1 MALEVW
7 PSRASFRTGE
17 PVSLVVTPPVQVAV
31 TVTRLGRTI
40 HTGHSTELG
49 SFPPGGYAVEVA
61 AGGEI
66 AYTAFDVLDSPLQRP
81 RYGFLTDFSPGR
93 PDAGAAVTGLL
104 RNHLNLVQFYDWM
117 YRHAELI
124 GPEETFVDALGRS
137 LSHATTRDLVRRVR
151 AAGAL
156 PLAYA
161 AVYGAGADYAKD
173 HPDQLLYHADGKP
186 WMLADFLWIANLAAG
201 RGWREH
207 IVNQFTTAVNA
218 VGFAGLHL
226 DQYGAPK
233 LAYNA
238 DGVPVDLA
246 EQFPD
251 FIDAVRA
258 ALPDAALVFNN
269 VNDYPTWATAR
280 APQDV
285 TYIEVWPPHTTY
297 AHLARLIE
305 AARGHAPRRP
315 VILAAYLKPFAGG
328 DPQPALW
335 SARLA
340 LATIFAHGGH
350 SLLLGEGDGV
360 LVDPYYPNFARVD
373 PASAD
378 VLRAYFDFAVATG
391 DVLYDPTA
399 ADVTTSHAGGINDD
413 VEVTASVD
421 PVPGQLWVRVRR
433 GECGLAIH
441 LIDLTAQTETRWNE
455 GKRVA
460 GPVTGVRVR
469 VRHPHGT
476 EVLVGGPELGG
487 PAMRPV
493 PTTVDGDYVV
503 FELPPF
509 TAWVVAY
516 LPGTPG

>member
-7 PSRASFRTGE
+7 PSRATFVIGE
-17 PVSLVVTPPVQVAV
+17 PVSLVVSAPGPV
-31 TVTRLGRTI
+31 TVTVTHLGRVV
-40 HTGHSTELG
+40 HKGGSTVVGNL
-49 SFPPGGYAVEVA
+49 PAGGYAVEVA
-61 AGGEI
+61 AGDEI
-66 AYTAFDVLDSPLQRP
+66 AYTAFDVLDSPLRRP
-81 RYGFLTDFSPGR
+81 RYGFLTDFSPSR
-93 PDAGAAVTGLL
+93 ADAEAAITGLL

-124 GPEETFVDALGRS
+124 GPDETFADALGRS

-151 AAGAL
+151 EAGAL

-161 AVYGAGADYAKD
+161 AVYGAGADYAES

-186 WMLADFLWIANLAAG
+186 WMLADFLWIANLAAE

-207 IVNQFTTAVNA
+207 IIREFAA
-218 VGFAGLHL
+218 ALDAIGFAGLHL

-233 LAYNA
+233 LAYDA
-238 DGVPVDLA
+238 DGKPVDLA

-251 FIDAVRA
+251 FIGAVRS
-258 ALPDAALVFNN
+258 ALPGAALVFNN
-269 VNDYPTWATAR
+269 VNDYPTWATAW

-285 TYIEVWPPHTTY
+285 TYIEVWSPHTTY
-297 AHLARLIE
+297 AHLARLID
-305 AARGHAPRRP
+305 AARGYAPGRP
-315 VILAAYLKPFAGG
+315 VILAAYLEPFGG
-328 DPQPALW
+328 ADREPAVW

-360 LVDPYYPNFARVD
+360 LVDPYYPNFAR
-373 PASAD
+373 AGAGAAG
-378 VLRAYFDFAVATG
+378 VLRAYLDFAVATG
-391 DVLYDPTA
+391 DLLYDPA
-399 ADVTTSHAGGINDD
+399 AVDVTTSHAGGINDD
-413 VEVTASVD
+413 IEVAASVD

-433 GECGLAIH
+433 GRGGLTIH
-441 LIDLTAQTETRWNE
+441 LIDLTGQTETETRWNE
-455 GKRVA
+455 GKRPA

-476 EVLVGGPELGG
+476 DVLVGGPEVDG
-487 PAMRPV
+487 PALRPV
-493 PTTVDGDYVV
+493 PTTVDGDHVA

-509 TAWVVAY
+509 IAWIVAY
-516 LPGTPG
+516 LPAP

>member
-7 PSRASFRTGE
+7 PSRATFGIGE
-17 PVSLVVTPPVQVAV
+17 PVSLIVSPPASV
-31 TVTRLGRTI
+31 TVTVTQLGQI
-40 HTGHSTELG
+40 VHKGDSTDIG
-49 SFPPGGYAVEVA
+49 VVPPGGYAVEA
-61 AGGEI
+61 ATGAEI
-66 AYTAFDVLDSPLQRP
+66 AHTAFDVLDSPLQRP
-81 RYGFLTDFSPGR
+81 RYGFLTDFR
-93 PDAGAAVTGLL
+93 PSRTGADAAITGLL

-124 GPEETFVDALGRS
+124 GTEDTFEDALGRP
-137 LSHATTRDLVRRVR
+137 LSHSTTRDLVGRVR
-151 AAGAL
+151 EAGAL

-161 AVYGAGADYAKD
+161 AVYGAGAEYAQG
-173 HPDQLLYHADGKP
+173 HHDQLLYHADGTP
-186 WMLADFLWIANLAAG
+186 WTLADFLWIANLAAE
-201 RGWREH
+201 RGWRDH
-207 IVNQFTTAVNA
+207 IIGQFTTALDA
-218 VGFAGLHL
+218 VDFAGLHL

-233 LAYNA
+233 LAYDA
-238 DGVPVDLA
+238 DGKAVDLA
-246 EQFPD
+246 DQFPD
-251 FIDAVRA
+251 FIGAVRA

-285 TYIEVWPPHTTY
+285 TYIEVWSPHTTY
-297 AHLARLIE
+297 AHLARLID
-305 AARGHAPRRP
+305 AARGYAPERP
-315 VILAAYLKPFAGG
+315 VILAAYLEPFGGG
-328 DPQPALW
+328 DPQRALW

-360 LVDPYYPNFARVD
+360 LVDPYYPNFARLD
-373 PASAD
+373 AAAAG

-399 ADVTTSHAGGINDD
+399 VDITTSHAGGINDD
-413 VEVTASVD
+413 VEVAASVD

-433 GECGLAIH
+433 GRAGMAIH

-455 GKRVA
+455 GKRPG

-469 VRHPHGT
+469 VRHPQGT
-476 EVLVGGPELGG
+476 DVLVGGPELGG
-487 PAMRPV
+487 PALRPV
-493 PTTVDGDYVV
+493 ASTMDGDHVV

-516 LPGTPG
+516 LPASGH